1 MTTREQQELEK
12 KALDQFIS
20 GKSLFGKD
28 GAFAPM
34 LKSFIEKALEAEMED
49 HLDSDERLQGN
60 KRNGKG
66 KKTIKSGFGTF
77 DIETPQDRH
86 SNFEPELV
94 KKRQSIL
101 ADNLSDKIIG
111 LYGLGMSYRDISSH
125 IKEMYDTDISHTVL
139 SQITDRVI
147 PDVKAWQ
154 SRPLESLYCIVWLDA
169 MHYKVKVDGKI
180 RHKALYNIMGINVE
194 GRKEILGIYLSESEG
209 ANFWLQVLT
218 DLNNRGIEDILIAC
232 TDNLKGFTNAILSI
246 FPKAE
251 VQLCIVHQ
259 IRNSLKY
266 VASKDQKE
274 FMKDLKLV
282 YRASG
287 KELAEDE
294 LMNLERKWGD
304 KYPVVI
310 QSWQNNWE
318 HLSQYFKYTAPI
330 RKIIYTTNA
339 VEGYHRQVRKVTKT
353 KGAFT
358 SDMAL
363 LKLVYLATM
372 NIQKK
377 WTSPL
382 HNWSLTIQQ
391 LYIRFENRIDLD
403 INKNQSISVADA
415 RSHSNSSRKQVS
427 TTIQMEKKK

>member
-1 MTTREQQELEK
+1 MRKKEQTEFEK
-12 KALDQFIS
+12 KVLDQFMS
-20 GKSLFGKD
+20 GKNLFGKD

-34 LKSFIEKALEAEMED
+34 LKNVIEKALEAEMEG
-49 HLDSDERLQGN
+49 HLDESERGIGN

-77 DIETPQDRH
+77 DIETPQDRQ
-86 SNFEPELV
+86 SSFEPELV
-94 KKRQSIL
+94 KKRQTIL

-139 SQITDRVI
+139 SQITDKII

-154 SRPLESLYCIVWLDA
+154 NRPLEPLYCIVWLDA

-180 RHKALYNIMGINVE
+180 THKALYNILGVNKE
-194 GRKEILGIYLSESEG
+194 GCKEILGMYISESEG

-218 DLNNRGIEDILIAC
+218 DLNNRGLKDILIAC
-232 TDNLKGFTNAILSI
+232 TDNLRGFTDAILSV
-246 FPKAE
+246 FPKAQ

-266 VASKDQKE
+266 IASKDQKE
-274 FMKDLKLV
+274 FMRDLKLV
-282 YRASG
+282 YRATA
-287 KELAEDE
+287 KEVAEDR
-294 LMNLERKWGD
+294 LLDLEVKWGD

-310 QSWQNNWE
+310 ESWQRNWE
-318 HLSQYFKYTAPI
+318 QLSQYFQYTEPI

-339 VEGYHRQVRKVTKT
+339 VEGFHRQIRKVTKT

-358 SDMAL
+358 NDMAL
-363 LKLVYLATM
+363 LKLVYLATK
-372 NIQKK
+372 NIEKK
-377 WTSPL
+377 WTS
-382 HNWSLTIQQ
+382 
-391 LYIRFENRIDLD
+391 LYIIGALPFNNFIL
-403 INKNQSISVADA
+403 NLGTGY
-415 RSHSNSSRKQVS
+415 HWH
-427 TTIQMEKKK
+427 

>member
-1 MTTREQQELEK
+1 MTTQEQQELEK
-12 KALDQFIS
+12 KALEQFIS

-34 LKSFIEKALEAEMED
+34 LKNFIEKALESEMEG
-49 HLDSDERLQGN
+49 HLDGQERSKGN

-125 IKEMYDTDISHTVL
+125 IKQMYDTEISHTVL
-139 SQITDRVI
+139 SQITDRII

-154 SRPLESLYCIVWLDA
+154 NRPLEALYCIVWLDA

-180 RHKALYNIMGINVE
+180 VHKALYNILGINAE

-218 DLNNRGIEDILIAC
+218 DLNNRGLKDILIAC
-232 TDNLKGFTNAILSI
+232 TDNLKGFTSAILSV

-266 VASKDQKE
+266 VASKDQKN
-274 FMKDLKLV
+274 FMRDLKKV
-282 YRASG
+282 YRATS
-287 KELAEDE
+287 KELAEDALLE
-294 LMNLERKWGD
+294 LEDKWGS

-318 HLSQYFKYTAPI
+318 HLSQYFKYTEPI

-358 SDMAL
+358 NDMAL

-391 LYIRFENRIDLD
+391 LYIRFEDRIDLD
-403 INKNQSISVADA
+403 INRNQSARVADA
-415 RSHSNSSRKQVS
+415 RSRSKIDQ
-427 TTIQMEKKK
+427 IQDLTNFETKKK